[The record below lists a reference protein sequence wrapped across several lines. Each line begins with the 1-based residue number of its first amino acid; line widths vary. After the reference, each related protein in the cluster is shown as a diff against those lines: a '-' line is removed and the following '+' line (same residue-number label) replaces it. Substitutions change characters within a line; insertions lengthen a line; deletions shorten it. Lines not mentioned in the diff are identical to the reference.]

1 MPKTFFHSRDGGSG
15 SPQWRPHLQ
24 RGGGQRPQGSSSW
37 GVSIR
42 AREDPPGGATTPHW
56 SRSHRLTA
64 MARYLL
70 HGDAHCFG
78 EDHALGRAAPER
90 LGVLRLRESD
100 RPDDVDAS
108 RKAGDS
114 WWEESCEREIGRGR
128 SLEGIMVWP
137 RCHASTPQGPRTR
150 TQAEPTPHGRTVL
163 ARTSSVLPWQ
173 ELVHQP
179 SRFV

>member
-1 MPKTFFHSRDGGSG
+1 
-15 SPQWRPHLQ
+15 
-24 RGGGQRPQGSSSW
+24 
-37 GVSIR
+37 
-42 AREDPPGGATTPHW
+42 
-56 SRSHRLTA
+56 
-64 MARYLL
+64 
-70 HGDAHCFG
+70 
-78 EDHALGRAAPER
+78 
-90 LGVLRLRESD
+90 LRESD

-128 SLEGIMVWP
+128 SFEGIMVWP

-179 SRFV
+179 SRFVRVQWFDIHGEYSDLVVGSQTAWCPIVKNSDSRYR